1 MIHATQLTLYSIM
14 ASLEADYNF
23 FLETDTSEYKGK
35 WIAVSN
41 NRIISVGKDVKQVSE
56 VAKKNVGS
64 NKFLLIRVPSEE
76 TMIF

>member
-1 MIHATQLTLYSIM
+1 M
-14 ASLEADYNF
+14 ASLEADYDF

-35 WIAVSN
+35 WIAMSDN
-41 NRIISVGKDVKQVSE
+41 KIIAVGKDVKQVSE
-56 VAKKNVGS
+56 TAKKVIGS

>member
-1 MIHATQLTLYSIM
+1 M
-14 ASLEADYNF
+14 ASLEADYTF

-41 NRIISVGKDVKQVSE
+41 NKIIAVGKDVKQVSE
-56 VAKKNVGS
+56 KAKESVGS

-76 TMIF
+76 TLIF

>member
-1 MIHATQLTLYSIM
+1 MT
-14 ASLEADYNF
+14 SLEADYDF

-41 NRIISVGKDVKQVSE
+41 NQIIAMGKDVKQVGE
-56 VAKKNVGS
+56 DAKKKIGS
-64 NKFLLIRVPSEE
+64 NKFLLVRVPSKE